1 LLLFLRKTAAGG
13 LVSVAEPLVQAG
25 LLGEAIDR
33 APDAVFVADESMR
46 YLAVNQAACR
56 LLGYTREELLRLRT
70 TDVATY
76 PGAAEEYDDMM
87 ARRTK
92 TGTSVLR
99 RKDGQ
104 HISATYRA
112 HETKLAGMTV
122 YVAILWPEENGA

>member
-1 LLLFLRKTAAGG
+1 LVDFLWKFAVGG
-13 LVSVAEPLVQAG
+13 FVSVAEPLVQAG

-56 LLGYTREELLRLRT
+56 LLGYTREELLALRT

-76 PGAAEEYDDMM
+76 PEASSEYNELIADGA
-87 ARRTK
+87 R
-92 TGTSVLR
+92 TGTSMLC
-99 RKDGQ
+99 RKDGKQ
-104 HISATYRA
+104 IAASYRA

-122 YVAILWPEENGA
+122 YVAILWPEATDG